1 MSNMSKITF
10 YFKDIFPDLDTF
22 KAQMAVYSEMT
33 PTDAIHASL
42 YKRLYNRY
50 CNSNV
55 AYMTEDAFMRHF
67 FNYYDDTCDQYKKRL
82 ELVGYSYNVT
92 AADIEMLGQTLN
104 AIANNDDTALTNP
117 LDSLASYVSM
127 QQGSKTKGNKL
138 EAYINAIDKIKDRL
152 ILDFLKQFTSL
163 FFFIGI
169 DGEIY

>member
-1 MSNMSKITF
+1 MSKMSKITF
-10 YFKDIFPDLDTF
+10 YFKDIFPDLDAF
-22 KAQMAVYSEMT
+22 KTQMAVYSAMV
-33 PTDAIHASL
+33 PTDAIHVSL

-55 AYMTEDAFMRHF
+55 AYLTEDAFMRHF
-67 FNYYDDTCDQYKKRL
+67 FNYYDDVCDQYKKRL
-82 ELVGYSYNVT
+82 ELIGLMYQVT
-92 AADIEMLGQTLN
+92 ADDIQMLSQTLN

-117 LDSLASYVSM
+117 LDTLASYVSM
-127 QQGSKTKGNKL
+127 QQGSKVKGNKL
-138 EAYINAIDKIKDRL
+138 EAFINAIDKIKDRL